1 MNFRAGQEHADSELN
16 ITPLIDVVFL
26 LLIFFMVSTTFQKE
40 TQLKLQLPQAT
51 DNEQPLPDQSIEVT
65 INASGK
71 YYINGSEL
79 SDSTPT
85 TMRRALARVSRGKK
99 DVPLVIKADARASHQ
114 AVVTAMDAAAQL
126 GMVRM
131 SIATADQH

>member
-1 MNFRAGQEHADSELN
+1 MRFRRPDTDDTDLN

-40 TQLKLQLPQAT
+40 TELKLQLPQAEAEPVEST
-51 DNEQPLPDQSIEVT
+51 PESIEVVV
-65 INASGK
+65 NAAGH
-71 YYINGSEL
+71 YFVNGREL
-79 SDSTPT
+79 SDSSIGVV
-85 TMRRALARVSRGKK
+85 RKALGRVARGKK
-99 DVPLVIKADARASHQ
+99 DTPLVIRADAMASHQ

-131 SIATADQH
+131 SIATARNTH

>member
-1 MNFRAGQEHADSELN
+1 MNFRAQQERSESDLN

-40 TQLKLQLPQAT
+40 TQLKLQLPQAS

-65 INASGK
+65 VNASGN
-71 YYINGSEL
+71 YYLNGTEL
-79 SDSTPT
+79 SDSTAT

-126 GMVRM
+126 GMVRI

>member
-1 MNFRAGQEHADSELN
+1 VNFRSQQERTESDLN

-40 TQLKLQLPQAT
+40 TQLKLQLPQAS
-51 DNEQPLPDQSIEVT
+51 DNEQPLPEQSIEVT
-65 INASGK
+65 VNASGK
-71 YYINGSEL
+71 YYLNGTEL
-79 SDSTPT
+79 SDTTAT

-126 GMVRM
+126 GMVRI

>member
-1 MNFRAGQEHADSELN
+1 MNFRGGLERHDSELN

-40 TQLKLQLPQAT
+40 TQLKLQLPQAS
-51 DNEQPLPDQSIEVT
+51 DNAQPLPDQSIEITV
-65 INASGK
+65 NASGK
-71 YYINGSEL
+71 FYLNGLEL
-79 SDSTPT
+79 SDSTAT

-126 GMVRM
+126 GMVRI